1 MTMTQQELQA
11 KLQQEQNKQVSMY
24 IAETNKKAEEQ
35 MRILNQLNAYLPKV
49 NEWLKML
56 NMISQS
62 GVRYYIL
69 STDYIQQDFLK
80 KCWEVITNGITHKY
94 GIYGTHVRYGE
105 AITKGHF
112 TRMGCEGGGCNGDD
126 VWTDGQNWYHGSV
139 KLRGRID
146 EISTYKAR
154 GIIKQIQKFETYFNE
169 LLETLG

>member
-1 MTMTQQELQA
+1 MTQQELQA
-11 KLQQEQNKQVSMY
+11 KLQQEQQKQVSMY

-56 NMISQS
+56 NMVSQS

-69 STDYIQQDFLK
+69 STDYIKQDFLK
-80 KCWEVITNGITHKY
+80 KCWEVITNGITHKF
-94 GIYGTHVRYGE
+94 GIYGAHVRYGE
-105 AITKGHF
+105 AITKGYF
-112 TRMGCEGGGCNGDD
+112 TKMGCEGGGCDGAD

-139 KLRGRID
+139 KLTGRID
-146 EISTYKAR
+146 EISTYKANR
-154 GIIKQIQKFETYFNE
+154 IITQIKEFEIRFNQ

>member
-1 MTMTQQELQA
+1 MTQQELQA

-56 NMISQS
+56 NMVSQS

-80 KCWEVITNGITHKY
+80 KCWEVITNGITHKF
-94 GIYGTHVRYGE
+94 GIYGTNVRYGE
-105 AITKGHF
+105 AITKGYF
-112 TRMGCEGGGCNGDD
+112 TKMGCKGGGCDGAD

-139 KLRGRID
+139 KLIGRID
-146 EISTYKAR
+146 EISTYKANR
-154 GIIKQIQKFETYFNE
+154 IITQIKKFEIYFNE

>member
-1 MTMTQQELQA
+1 MTQQELQV
-11 KLQQEQNKQVSMY
+11 KLQQEQNKQVANY
-24 IAETNKKAEEQ
+24 IDETIKKAEEQ
-35 MRILNQLNAYLPKV
+35 KRILNQLNSYLPKV

-69 STDYIQQDFLK
+69 STDYIKQDFLK
-80 KCWEVITNGITHKY
+80 KCWEVISNGITHKF
-94 GIYGTHVRYGE
+94 GIYGVKVRYGE

-126 VWTDGQNWYHGSV
+126 VWTDGQNWYHGNI
-139 KLRGRID
+139 KLKGRID
-146 EISTYKAR
+146 EISMCKAK
-154 GIIKQIQKFETYFNE
+154 GIIREIKEFEIRFNQ